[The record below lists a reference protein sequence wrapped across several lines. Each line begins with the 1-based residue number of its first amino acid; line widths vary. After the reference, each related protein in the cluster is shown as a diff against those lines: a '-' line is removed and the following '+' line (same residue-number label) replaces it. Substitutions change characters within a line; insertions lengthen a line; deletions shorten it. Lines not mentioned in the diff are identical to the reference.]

1 MLTIVFY
8 SNGYSFIGVSPL
20 AYFAQIFDGERPDSL
35 KYYLMNKHDYIDD
48 VSIDI
53 KRSFKYGNKLI
64 INFKLTR
71 AGTCKEGNKTEICSN
86 KILV

>member
-1 MLTIVFY
+1 
-8 SNGYSFIGVSPL
+8 
-20 AYFAQIFDGERPDSL
+20 
-35 KYYLMNKHDYIDD
+35 MNKHDYIDD

-53 KRSFKYGNKLI
+53 RRSFKYGNKLI

-71 AGTCKEGNKTEICSN
+71 AGTCKKGNKTEICSN